1 MQHGQNLADGAGMD
15 ILTIFPH
22 HRPMPSTL
30 RILVLASI
38 ALACKKDAEDDSAS
52 DSSNPPTSTAGPETE
67 TFGETEPD
75 LSTGS
80 TDPDMTETTGT
91 GSTSGDTTDAD
102 TGTTDKTTD
111 DTSSEPMCNNGIVEG
126 DEECDDMMVSFN
138 GPCIPGCLNNICGD
152 GHLHIG
158 VEVCDEGEHN
168 GVYGSQCGF
177 DCTEDTAEFCGDE
190 VVQEEYE
197 DCEPGDIHDDYH
209 VDCVGC
215 LWAGFRVVFVTSIP
229 FDGAMNTEGLSNDGK
244 SGLARA
250 DLHCQQLAD
259 TQDLSGTFRAW
270 LSDNNG
276 GDSSSAASR
285 IGGVEMEYRMPNGG
299 LIAPS
304 WSYLLANGPLEPIT
318 YTEEGKQLNET
329 PVRVW
334 SNTNGQGESLGSDD
348 CAGWTD
354 NGPMTGGRVGITV
367 EGEQWTDAND
377 ARLCNGSHRY
387 YCFQGED

>member
-1 MQHGQNLADGAGMD
+1 MD
-15 ILTIFPH
+15 ILTIFAH

-38 ALACKKDAEDDSAS
+38 SLVGCKEDTEDDSAS

-102 TGTTDKTTD
+102 TSTTDETTD

-138 GPCIPGCLNNICGD
+138 GPCIPGCLENVCGD
-152 GHLHIG
+152 GHQYIG
-158 VEVCDEGEHN
+158 VEGCDEGEQN

-177 DCTEDTAEFCGDE
+177 DCTKETAEFCGDE

-197 DCEPGDIHDDYH
+197 DCEPGELHDDFE
-209 VDCVGC
+209 VKCIGC
-215 LWAGFRVVFVTSIP
+215 KWAGFRVVFVTSLT

-259 TQDLSGTFRAW
+259 TQEFPGVFHAW

-276 GDSSSAASR
+276 NENSNAADR
-285 IGGVEMEYRMPNGG
+285 IGGSNDEYRMPNGG
-299 LIAPS
+299 LVATS
-304 WSYLLANGPLEPIT
+304 WSALLENGPANAIE
-318 YTEEGKQLNET
+318 YTEVGELVAD
-329 PVRVW
+329 PPARVW
-334 SNTNGQGESLGSDD
+334 SNTTPNGESLGAAD
-348 CAGWTD
+348 CLGWTASSQVD
-354 NGPMTGGRVGITV
+354 GGSFGRTGADS
-367 EGEQWTDAND
+367 QWTDAG
-377 ARLCNGSHRY
+377 ASWCSFEYRL
-387 YCFQGED
+387 YCFQGG